1 MTDPDTR
8 ILPVDRTLTR
18 VVLLMRLLGG
28 AWLLIIAVVVL
39 AGAPQNNENLRVPVV
54 IGLMAIATAGTALTF
69 VAAKRRFLGGT
80 WYVLL
85 DSAITLGLAAGGW
98 VAGHQGFIVGGY
110 PASLLFV
117 VAYATSFRLTVL
129 VGMVGTLVMGYL
141 HIVMDLS
148 ATRTFGSVQY
158 VIVAAVVGWAFE
170 NLRERELMRLAAE
183 DDRAEAQRD
192 LAEEQRK
199 SARLQERS
207 MIARQLHDSVLQTLK
222 LISASA
228 EEPGEVRY
236 LARVQERDLRR
247 TINEYQ
253 SPFEDSFRARLLDA
267 RAEIEDRYRV
277 EIEQVVK
284 DDAEMDEPLR
294 AVVSAA
300 AEAMNNAARHS
311 GVSSIDLFAEIRDGQ
326 VRVHVRDR
334 GSGFDPDV
342 AGTGI
347 RESIRERIA
356 DVGGTAE
363 IKTGPGRGTEVQILL
378 PLP

>member
-1 MTDPDTR
+1 
-8 ILPVDRTLTR
+8 
-18 VVLLMRLLGG
+18 
-28 AWLLIIAVVVL
+28 
-39 AGAPQNNENLRVPVV
+39 
-54 IGLMAIATAGTALTF
+54 
-69 VAAKRRFLGGT
+69 
-80 WYVLL
+80 
-85 DSAITLGLAAGGW
+85 
-98 VAGHQGFIVGGY
+98 
-110 PASLLFV
+110 
-117 VAYATSFRLTVL
+117 
-129 VGMVGTLVMGYL
+129 
-141 HIVMDLS
+141 
-148 ATRTFGSVQY
+148 
-158 VIVAAVVGWAFE
+158 
-170 NLRERELMRLAAE
+170 
-183 DDRAEAQRD
+183 
-192 LAEEQRK
+192 
-199 SARLQERS
+199 
-207 MIARQLHDSVLQTLK
+207 
-222 LISASA
+222 
-228 EEPGEVRY
+228 
-236 LARVQERDLRR
+236 VQERDLRR

-356 DVGGTAE
+356 DVGGSAE
-363 IKTGPGRGTEVQILL
+363 IKTAPGRGTEVQILL
-378 PLP
+378 PIP

>member
-1 MTDPDTR
+1 
-8 ILPVDRTLTR
+8 
-18 VVLLMRLLGG
+18 
-28 AWLLIIAVVVL
+28 
-39 AGAPQNNENLRVPVV
+39 
-54 IGLMAIATAGTALTF
+54 
-69 VAAKRRFLGGT
+69 
-80 WYVLL
+80 
-85 DSAITLGLAAGGW
+85 
-98 VAGHQGFIVGGY
+98 
-110 PASLLFV
+110 V
-117 VAYATSFRLTVL
+117 VASATTFRLTVL

-183 DDRAEAQRD
+183 DDRAEAQRA

-228 EEPGEVRY
+228 EAPGEVRY

-311 GVSSIDLFAEIRDGQ
+311 GVSSIDLFAEIRDGK

-356 DVGGTAE
+356 DVGGSAE
-363 IKTGPGRGTEVQILL
+363 IKTAPGRGTEVQILL
-378 PLP
+378 PIP